1 MSDDGRR
8 HPTVATGRPTEPW
21 ADFRAALLD
30 DGVLLATDV
39 DGVYGRSATYES
51 VADAIDR
58 LVLRVGADQDALSV
72 RFPPVMPWSNFV
84 EERVPR
90 VVPRPDGVDPH
101 VPGRRARHHAEL
113 VHAAESGEDRA
124 PLLES
129 TDMVLCPAVCH
140 PLYPTQSG
148 TLPEGGRRSSRSTAT
163 ASATSPAPT
172 RSGCRPSA
180 STTTSTSGPPRGH
193 APTATGGSTGASTCS
208 ADWGSTVE
216 SVVAN
221 DPFFGRPGR
230 MLAANQRSEELKY
243 EIVAPVFAE
252 GRPTAISSSNCHLDH
267 FSRPFAIDTADG
279 RAGPHGL
286 LRLRRRPD
294 HAGPARPPRHRPGR
308 LARRRPVPC
317 CGPRRPAADPGP
329 GRGPMTVGLPT
340 C

>member
-1 MSDDGRR
+1 MTDADDVR
-8 HPTVATGRPTEPW
+8 TADDEPW

-72 RFPPVMPWSNFV
+72 RFPPVMPWTNFV
-84 EERVPR
+84 KNGYLESF
-90 VVPRPDGVDPH
+90 PDQMGSVHTFRGDEKAH
-101 VPGRRARHHAEL
+101 TEL
-113 VHAAESGEDRA
+113 VHAAEEGRDRA

-148 TLPEGGRRSSRSTAT
+148 TLPDCGRVVEVYGYCFRHEPSTDPFRMQAFRQHDYVFLGT
-163 ASATSPAPT
+163 PDGARAH
-172 RSGCRPSA
+172 RDRWIERGLDVLSGL
-180 STTTSTSGPPRGH
+180 GL
-193 APTATGGSTGASTCS
+193 
-208 ADWGSTVE
+208 TVE

-230 MLAANQRSEELKY
+230 MLAANQRLEELKY

-252 GRPTAISSSNCHLDH
+252 GRQTAISSSNCHLDH
-267 FSRPFAIDTADG
+267 FARPFEIDTADG
-279 RAGPHGL
+279 QTAHTACFGFGVDRITLALLDHHGTDPAVWPATVRAALWP
-286 LRLRRRPD
+286 
-294 HAGPARPPRHRPGR
+294 
-308 LARRRPVPC
+308 
-317 CGPRRPAADPGP
+317 
-329 GRGPMTVGLPT
+329 
-340 C
+340 